1 MCGKVLAVLAGQ
13 VRLMPVF
20 IGIYHLVWGEGK
32 GFDLYSYVVT
42 SAAWAFTKLSCRTWR
57 APRTLPWTWRELR
70 HSIESG
76 SNLHLTLSARTLF
89 SNSPLPSYDLLGLLT
104 LPRSTFLLLRI
115 NKKARR
121 EGGVKERP
129 FLLDNHGWLTLLFY
143 QVFTEHLLSDGPEN
157 TMVNKTKLLPHAK
170 GDNNGA
176 EVGCGDSYSRSKCW
190 DGRRQL
196 CRELYML
203 LSNCSGGWA
212 L

>member
-121 EGGVKERP
+121 EGGSQ
-129 FLLDNHGWLTLLFY
+129 GTS
-143 QVFTEHLLSDGPEN
+143 LSSGQSWVIDFA
-157 TMVNKTKLLPHAK
+157 LLPSIYWTPTK
-170 GDNNGA
+170 WWPWEYNGEQDKIA
-176 EVGCGDSYSRSKCW
+176 ASCKRW
-190 DGRRQL
+190 
-196 CRELYML
+196 
-203 LSNCSGGWA
+203 
-212 L
+212 